1 MQRLCGAL
9 LASLCLVGL
18 TFASNGAT
26 KISVKAGAQGSG
38 GLAVKTAKALIVPPD
53 EAKAQYL
60 DNALILVKD
69 GKIQSVTPAHS
80 TEVPEGYE
88 FLDVGQNWVMP
99 GIVELHCHVGGTFD
113 INDTVYLTNPG
124 LSARSAIINDNPN
137 LHRAIAAGVTSCL
150 FIPGSGSNI
159 GGTGVLFKTGHT
171 KYEDSL
177 IRDPGSMKLAQ
188 WGNPESWGPGVGMC
202 FEHFN
207 TRNTLRRGR
216 SPTAC

>member
-1 MQRLCGAL
+1 MKLAMQRLCKAL

-88 FLDVGQNWVMP
+88 FLDVEILVLD
-99 GIVELHCHVGGTFD
+99 VHE
-113 INDTVYLTNPG
+113 
-124 LSARSAIINDNPN
+124 
-137 LHRAIAAGVTSCL
+137 VTRKEIENS
-150 FIPGSGSNI
+150 
-159 GGTGVLFKTGHT
+159 
-171 KYEDSL
+171 
-177 IRDPGSMKLAQ
+177 
-188 WGNPESWGPGVGMC
+188 
-202 FEHFN
+202 
-207 TRNTLRRGR
+207 RGYC
-216 SPTAC
+216 A